1 MVNQG
6 VEFHQ
11 FPDSL
16 LKELKVLS
24 AQVLEETMNKDS
36 FSKEVKDSYLNFLH
50 SMSLDTLGG
59 AAL

>member
-24 AQVLEETMNKDS
+24 AQVLEETMNKD
-36 FSKEVKDSYLNFLH
+36 
-50 SMSLDTLGG
+50 
-59 AAL
+59 